1 MKILIICIIVFCLG
15 TAIWLLW
22 ANTFRCERCG
32 GRMRY
37 FGCSADGRYN
47 FYRCDRCGYEVCVPC
62 KPEDWE

>member
-1 MKILIICIIVFCLG
+1 MKILIICIIMFCLG
-15 TAIWLLW
+15 TTIGLRW

>member
-15 TAIWLLW
+15 TAITLRW
-22 ANTFRCERCG
+22 ANTFPCERCG

>member
-15 TAIWLLW
+15 TAILRW

-37 FGCSADGRYN
+37 FGSSADGHYN

>member
-1 MKILIICIIVFCLG
+1 MKILIICIIVFCLS
-15 TAIWLLW
+15 TAIWLRCGD
-22 ANTFRCERCG
+22 TFRCERCG